1 MIFPSYTSITPKSII
16 QNYAVQINH
25 CIEGKKIVIALWN
38 ILMELFSGILFKDP
52 LVKQMEEYVDSSTYS
67 DAKFTNNYNLP
78 ANDFGEPHY
87 ARPYPSEFLLNICR

>member
-38 ILMELFSGILFKDP
+38 ILMELFSGILFKNP
-52 LVKQMEEYVDSSTYS
+52 LVKHMEEYVDSSSYS
-67 DAKFTNNYNLP
+67 DAKFKNDYNLP
-78 ANDFGEPHY
+78 ANDFGESYY
-87 ARPYPSEFLLNICR
+87 ARPYSSDFLLNICS

>member
-52 LVKQMEEYVDSSTYS
+52 LVKHMEEYVDSASYS

-78 ANDFGEPHY
+78 ANDFGEPYY
-87 ARPYPSEFLLNICR
+87 ARPYSSDFLLNICS